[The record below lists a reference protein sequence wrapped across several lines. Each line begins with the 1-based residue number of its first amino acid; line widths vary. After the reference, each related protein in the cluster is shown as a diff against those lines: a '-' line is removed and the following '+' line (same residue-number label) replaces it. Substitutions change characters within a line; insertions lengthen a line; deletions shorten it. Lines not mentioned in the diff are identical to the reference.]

1 MLVYQRVYVI
11 MLIPNDQRYVY
22 LFDPNE
28 QSVNWPGQTAT
39 ATGRRR
45 CRRVWPASVVT
56 QMRPLRSSLPGN
68 ATRHQIGEVGVGSFN
83 IINIYD
89 KVCIYNI
96 IYILFY
102 NIYNKMYI
110 YNFILLYIVLYYIDY
125 IIYLIYLIY
134 LVYLVYLIYLIYL
147 IYLLYLLY
155 YIVLYYII
163 YYIYYI
169 ILYHIYMT
177 LYYIVLY
184 YILLYYIILYIY
196 VSNIRHQNSQVLEL
210 LVGPNIVI
218 MLP

>member
-11 MLIPNDQRYVY
+11 VLIPNDQRYVY

-96 IYILFY
+96 ILYILFY
-102 NIYNKMYI
+102 NIYIYNKMYI
-110 YNFILLYIVLYYIDY
+110 YIYNIILLYIVLYYIDY
-125 IIYLIYLIY
+125 IIYLIY

-155 YIVLYYII
+155 YI
-163 YYIYYI
+163 
-169 ILYHIYMT
+169 ILYC
-177 LYYIVLY
+177 IVLY
-184 YILLYYIILYIY
+184 YILYILYYIVSYILHCIILYYIIFYYIILYYIY
-196 VSNIRHQNSQVLEL
+196 ICV
-210 LVGPNIVI
+210 
-218 MLP
+218 